1 MLVARDYLDERP
13 TWSIVPRERVT
24 SGNNTVEIDG
34 KHYLALALGDDSI
47 RSAQNCK
54 S

>member
-13 TWSIVPRERVT
+13 TWSIVLRERVT
-24 SGNNTVEIDG
+24 SDDDTVEIDD
-34 KHYLALALGDDSI
+34 KHCLALALGDDSI